1 MELRLLYNCPVCSI
15 NAKFGHAK
23 RGRAILTSKYRN
35 FKQSMIGAFI
45 GQRTNICPIEN
56 KVIVRIMFHVGN
68 RLDVD
73 ALEKPILDCLQV
85 KIGKK
90 EQGAGIIRND
100 KLVKGYFL
108 WNAEDI
114 PENGIPL
121 IEIRIQVIGE
131 VYKQNDFWE
140 DRNDG

>member
-1 MELRLLYNCPVCSI
+1 MELRLFYVGPVCSI

-23 RGRAILTSKYRN
+23 SGRAFLTQKYRN
-35 FKQSMIGAFI
+35 FKQGMVETFK
-45 GQRTNICPIEN
+45 GQRSTICPIEN
-56 KVIVRIMFHVGN
+56 KVIVRVMLHVGN

-90 EQGAGIIRND
+90 EEGAGIIRND

-114 PENGIPL
+114 REDGIPS
-121 IEIRIQVIGE
+121 IEIRIQVIGD

-140 DRNDG
+140 DKNDG